1 VFAEL
6 SVREFLSKV
15 GSGEPVPG
23 GGSVAALAVG
33 FSASLT
39 RMVAQLTRGR
49 KADAALDEK
58 MGFLIEKSSQLEA
71 RLLSAI
77 DEDSAA
83 YARVMDAYR
92 LPNASDD
99 EKKIR
104 QHAIQDALKG
114 AALVPLSVAEMGVE
128 LLLLAEIAVKEGNKN
143 AATDGLVG
151 ALMARSGVL
160 GALYNVRI
168 NLVSITD
175 DAFSSEL
182 KAKVARLEGQTLEK
196 ESEIIAFASRMMEK
210 GT

>member
-6 SVREFLSKV
+6 SIREFLEKV

-23 GGSVAALAVG
+23 GGSVAALAAG
-33 FSASLT
+33 LSASLT
-39 RMVAQLTRGR
+39 RMVAMLTKGR
-49 KADAALDEK
+49 KADAVLEEK
-58 MGFLIEKSSQLEA
+58 MRSLIEKSTQLEA

-92 LPNASDD
+92 LPKARDD
-99 EKKIR
+99 EKEFR
-104 QHAIQDALKG
+104 QNAIQQALKG
-114 AALVPLSVAEMGVE
+114 AALVPLSVAAMGVE
-128 LLLLAEIAVKEGNKN
+128 LLLLADIAVKEGNKN

-168 NLVSITD
+168 NLSSISDKGFVSD
-175 DAFSSEL
+175 LA
-182 KAKVARLEGQTLEK
+182 AKVARLEREAMQK
-196 ESEIIAFASRMMEK
+196 ESEIIAFAARMMEK

>member
-1 VFAEL
+1 MFAEL
-6 SVREFLSKV
+6 SVREFLATV
-15 GSGEPVPG
+15 GSGKPVPG

-33 FSASLT
+33 LAASLT
-39 RMVAQLTRGR
+39 RMVALLTKGR

-58 MGFLIEKSSQLEA
+58 MASLIETSSHLEA

-92 LPNASDD
+92 LPKSTD
-99 EKKIR
+99 EEKRIR
-104 QHAIQDALKG
+104 QAAIQEALKG
-114 AALVPLSVAEMGVE
+114 AALVPLSVAEAGVE
-128 LLLLAEIAVKEGNKN
+128 LLRLAEIAVKEGYKN
-143 AATDGLVG
+143 AVTDGLVG

-175 DAFSSEL
+175 DAFCSDL
-182 KAKVARLEGQTLEK
+182 AAKVTRLEQQALQK
-196 ESEIIAFASRMMEK
+196 ESEIIASASRMIEE